1 MTPTRSGTAAGAGG
15 AALAAAGLAAGYPEL
30 LVLSFGCFA
39 VLAAAVTWC
48 AATRSRLTAHSA
60 YVPQCPREGD
70 QVTASVRVV
79 NVGRRASV
87 PTVATETTDGA
98 WYNVAVPALAAAEE
112 HAAQYTFVAPRRGL
126 LTVTRGEIAATDPF
140 GMLRT
145 VAARP
150 QYTQI
155 RVHPRWHAGLT
166 PLVAA
171 QVHAG
176 RPLAVRPRD
185 DADFHSL
192 RDYQRGDPLRLI
204 HWPSTARRGVTT
216 VRRVEP
222 PGEPVQLLLLD
233 NASEAHTTQSFE
245 QAVRI
250 AASLAVAIRRAGL
263 GLDLRTTRGTASL
276 RLPRTGRPGA
286 WAPALDLL
294 SDVQLVPRA
303 DEVQRPAVAA
313 ALEGLPASHP
323 TAVLGIVAGRLS
335 GSAAA
340 SIGVLSRRVQA
351 AYIVQVG
358 ADLPPLRLGGLTHLR
373 VADSHGFAEAW
384 QRMVKR

>member
-1 MTPTRSGTAAGAGG
+1 MTPTGSGTAVGAGAAG
-15 AALAAAGLAAGYPEL
+15 LAAAGLVAGYPEL

-48 AATRSRLTAHSA
+48 AATRSRLTAHSV
-60 YVPQCPREGD
+60 YVPQRPCEGD
-70 QVTASVRVV
+70 QVTASVHVV
-79 NVGRRASV
+79 NTGRRASV
-87 PTVATETTDGA
+87 PAVATETTDGTRHD
-98 WYNVAVPALAAAEE
+98 VAVPALAAAEE
-112 HAAQYTFVAPRRGL
+112 HTVQYTFVAPRRGV
-126 LTVTRGEIAATDPF
+126 LTVARGEIASTDPF

-150 QYTQI
+150 QHTQI
-155 RVHPRWHAGLT
+155 RVHPRWHAGLL
-166 PLVAA
+166 PLVTA
-171 QVHAG
+171 QEHGG

-192 RDYQRGDPLRLI
+192 RDYQRGDSLRLI

-222 PGEPVQLLLLD
+222 PAEPVQLLLLD
-233 NASEAHTTQSFE
+233 NASEAHTAQSFE
-245 QAVRI
+245 EAVRI
-250 AASLAVAIRRAGL
+250 AASLVVAVRRAGL
-263 GLDLRTTRGTASL
+263 GLDLRMTRGTAAL

-286 WAPALDLL
+286 WIPALDLL
-294 SDVQLVPRA
+294 SDVQLIPRA
-303 DEVQRPAVAA
+303 DEARSPAVAA

-340 SIGVLSRRVQA
+340 SLGVLSRRLQA

-358 ADLPPLRLGGLTHLR
+358 ADLPPVRLGGLTHLR
-373 VADSHGFAEAW
+373 VTDSRGFAEAW
-384 QRMVKR
+384 QRTVKR